1 MKLRFILLL
10 ALLVPFCLAA
20 EQKEDIQWEDASQFT
35 IINRANV
42 DKTHPFQRLREESM
56 GGLSEKMVKYYRYST
71 GVAVMFKTTSNTIRA
86 RWNLRT
92 GHWLRNMTFIA
103 TSGLDLYIKRDGEWV
118 FAGYGA
124 EHALQKKNQE
134 FTLVK
139 DMENGYK
146 ECLLYLPLF
155 NYPDGLELGL
165 NRGCQIKPLENPFAS
180 KVVLLGS
187 SITHGASA
195 SRPGMTYAALL
206 ERNLNVE
213 FINLG
218 ISGLCKLEPG
228 LASMISSLKAD
239 AYIVEGFSN
248 PTSQQINERLEN
260 FITIVRKT
268 HPDIPLIFIQTE
280 VRENTSF
287 DKKYFDK
294 EKAKRDAA
302 REILQRLR
310 KEDRNLYFLEPGLYL
325 GEDHEATSDGIHPN
339 DLGMYRIYRHLQPKL
354 EKIFRKYK
362 IR

>member
-1 MKLRFILLL
+1 MKLRLILLFAFL
-10 ALLVPFCLAA
+10 APLSLAA
-20 EQKEDIQWEDASQFT
+20 QENEDFQWEDASKFT
-35 IINRANV
+35 IISRATV
-42 DKTHPFQRLREESM
+42 DASSPFQRLAEESM
-56 GGLSEKMVKYYRYST
+56 GGLEEKMIKYFRCST
-71 GVAVMFKTTSNTIRA
+71 GVAILFKTTSSSISA
-86 RWNLRT
+86 RWNLRM

-103 TSGLDLYIKRDGEWV
+103 TSGLDLYIKRDGKWI

-124 EHALQKKNQE
+124 EHAIQKANQK

-155 NYPDGLELGL
+155 NYPEGLELGFEK
-165 NRGCQIKPLENPFAS
+165 GCKTKPLENPFSS

-213 FINLG
+213 FVNLG
-218 ISGLCKLEPG
+218 ISGLCKLEPS
-228 LASMISSLKAD
+228 LATMISTLDAK

-248 PTSQQINERLEN
+248 PTAQQIRERLEN
-260 FITIVRKT
+260 FVKIIREK
-268 HPDIPLIFIQTE
+268 HPTIPLIFIQTE

-287 DKKYFDK
+287 DKKYFEK
-294 EKAKRDAA
+294 EEAKRRAA
-302 REILQRLR
+302 SEILQRLC
-310 KEDRNLYFLEPGLYL
+310 KEDRNLYFIDPGLYI
-325 GEDHEATSDGIHPN
+325 GKDHEATSDGIHPN
-339 DLGMYRIYRHLQPKL
+339 DLGMYRIYRNLQPKL
-354 EKIFRKYK
+354 GKIFKKYN